1 MLTKRKVYQRIAS
14 ALQAMENCKRL
25 GTDDWLERHRETI
38 LHLVTN
44 HMPSG
49 AGVDNG
55 VHFDFI
61 TSNPNRLVFDTSYHH
76 MSDAGYYDGW
86 TEHSIIVTPDLA
98 SGFDL
103 RVNGRDRRDIKEYL
117 AEIFGYAL
125 DADIDDSVAFP
136 VDRKVA

>member
-1 MLTKRKVYQRIAS
+1 MD
-14 ALQAMENCKRL
+14 EH
-25 GTDDWLERHRETI
+25 G
-38 LHLVTN
+38 
-44 HMPSG
+44 G
-49 AGVDNG
+49 
-55 VHFDFI
+55 
-61 TSNPNRLVFDTSYHH
+61 
-76 MSDAGYYDGW
+76 YDGW